1 MSGMMLHGL
10 GDCTPE
16 LNCGC
21 MAKSPR
27 DANSATRR
35 SGEAGMN
42 AERELFMSIAR
53 GIVGGAAAERAVAE
67 VDRRAQEM
75 PISWGRAAYLVLGE
89 ISEGTYWP

>member
-1 MSGMMLHGL
+1 MSGQVAA
-10 GDCTPE
+10 C
-16 LNCGC
+16 
-21 MAKSPR
+21 
-27 DANSATRR
+27 
-35 SGEAGMN
+35 
-42 AERELFMSIAR
+42 AERELFMSIAK